1 MTLTLEQQNEVF
13 NEMDTD
19 LRKDVLDYFWN
30 KNLNETIGRF
40 NIYLLSDNE
49 VCVVDTDDNRFY
61 FQYGYE
67 QAIDFCL
74 DNQNKLIK

>member
-13 NEMDTD
+13 NDMDTD

-30 KNLNETIGRF
+30 KNLNEKIGRF
-40 NIYLLSDNE
+40 NIYLLSDND

-61 FQYGYE
+61 FQHGYE

-74 DNQNKLIK
+74 DNQNKII